1 MSTAAVYELVGY
13 VGSALIV
20 ISLTRTS
27 LLKFRLF
34 GLAGSMTF
42 LVYSLLI
49 GAYPIAIVNVVII
62 GIHLWFIRNLLSGAQ
77 EFFTILHV
85 RGDSRYLQYFL
96 EFHRA
101 EIDRYEPEFAYEPT
115 EPQITVFI
123 LRDAIPAGLFIGVA
137 HDDRSIEVQLDFAVP
152 AYRDFKAGAFLYST
166 RSGIFED
173 AGYDLAWTVS
183 GTKEHIAYLERLGF
197 EATTRKGHRVY
208 AKDISTLHEPPPDGS
223 VPSVVSDT

>member
-1 MSTAAVYELVGY
+1 MSAATAFELVGY

-42 LVYSLLI
+42 LIYSLLI

-96 EFHRA
+96 DFYRS
-101 EIDRYEPEFAYEPT
+101 EIDRYQPEFAYEPT

-123 LRDAIPAGLFIGVA
+123 LRDAVPAGLFIGGA
-137 HDDRSIEVQLDFAVP
+137 HDDGSIEVKLDFAVP

-173 AGYDLAWTVS
+173 SAFDTAWTAS
-183 GTKEHIAYLERLGF
+183 GTKEHIAYLERLDF
-197 EATTRKGHRVY
+197 EATTRHGRRVY
-208 AKDISTLHEPPPDGS
+208 TKDISALHEPPPDGT
-223 VPSVVSDT
+223 VPFVVSDT